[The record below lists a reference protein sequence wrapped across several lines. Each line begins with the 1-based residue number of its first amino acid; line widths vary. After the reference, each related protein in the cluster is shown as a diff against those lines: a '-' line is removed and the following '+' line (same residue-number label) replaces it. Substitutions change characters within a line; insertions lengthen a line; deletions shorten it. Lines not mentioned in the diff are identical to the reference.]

1 MKIGIVGLGKMGGN
15 MTRRWLRGGHEV
27 VAHDRDPDAVRT
39 ASDAGAIGVDNLDA
53 LVAAL
58 PAPRAVWL
66 MLPAGAV
73 TDSVV
78 EDLGARL
85 EAGDCIVDGGNTF
98 YHDDLRRAARLAERG
113 VHYVDQGT
121 SGGVWGLEE
130 GYCLMVG
137 GDAEVIRR
145 LRPAFETLAPA
156 ADRGWGRVGPVGS
169 GHFVKMIHN
178 GIEYGLMQAYAEGF
192 ELMRAKSDF
201 QLDLHQVAEL
211 WRHGSVVRSWLLDLT
226 ARALAEDPE
235 LPGIDDWVADSGEG
249 RWTVMESIDLNVP
262 APVIALSLQARFAS
276 RQEQSYGAKL
286 LAAMRQQFGGHAVRP
301 DPAATSPAAR

>member
-1 MKIGIVGLGKMGGN
+1 
-15 MTRRWLRGGHEV
+15 
-27 VAHDRDPDAVRT
+27 
-39 ASDAGAIGVDNLDA
+39 
-53 LVAAL
+53 
-58 PAPRAVWL
+58 
-66 MLPAGAV
+66 
-73 TDSVV
+73 
-78 EDLGARL
+78 
-85 EAGDCIVDGGNTF
+85 VDGGNTF